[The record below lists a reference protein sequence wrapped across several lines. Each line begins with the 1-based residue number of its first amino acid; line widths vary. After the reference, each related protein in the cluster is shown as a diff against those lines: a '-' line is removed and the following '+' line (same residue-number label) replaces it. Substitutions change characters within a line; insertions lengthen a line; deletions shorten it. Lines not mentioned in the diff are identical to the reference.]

1 MRNLLAGTSLLA
13 IAFCQPTLAE
23 DQAPT
28 QLEQVVVTD
37 GLTSVELEKS
47 GRAVTVVT
55 GEQMERNK
63 VRYVADAL
71 RLVPGLA
78 VSRAGSV
85 GGLTQVRMRGA
96 ESDQVL
102 VVIDGVEAS
111 NHTRGEFDFG
121 GLVADDIERIEI
133 LRGPQSTFWGAN
145 AMAGVI
151 SITTHKGERNSA
163 KSTAQT
169 EVGSD
174 GTLMGALATRG
185 GGENFDYA
193 LSGSMRRSHG
203 FDISDLGAEDD
214 GARNSTFNGRFSA
227 DISPETTVDGTLRL
241 VDRRTDLDEQDFMT
255 AETYDVDDYQDDR
268 ELYGSIG
275 LTNPALDGALTQ
287 KARLSASDMRSFNHS
302 ALFGDS
308 SSKGNRYNAAY
319 QASYRYDDLENQV
332 HQLTAGY
339 EWQRE
344 TYAPSQYMTTF
355 SRNTHAAIGEY
366 RGEFFDQLFINGGL
380 RQDWNDTFADA
391 TTWTA
396 SAAWQVPDM
405 ETRLHASVG
414 TGVTN
419 PTFTEQYGF
428 FPGSFVG
435 NPKLKPE
442 ESFGWDIGVEKRFFD
457 GGLVIDVTYFN
468 QNLENEISSTQISPG
483 LYRPINMGG
492 ESLRQGVEVS
502 ATVDFFNGL
511 TATASYTYT
520 DASEQEVAGGARLA
534 ETRRPRHSGSLN
546 AAYAFYD
553 DRARVFVEALFN
565 GEVED
570 RVFASTLPPR
580 VTLGGYTLVNIGG
593 SFKVNETVEAYGR
606 IDNLFDR
613 DYREVYG
620 FNTPGLT
627 AFAGLKAT
635 F

>member
-13 IAFCQPTLAE
+13 IAFCQPALAE

-121 GLVADDIERIEI
+121 GLVAEDIERIEI

-151 SITTHKGERNSA
+151 SITTRKGERDSR

-193 LSGSMRRSHG
+193 LSGSMRRSRG

-268 ELYGSIG
+268 ELYGSID
-275 LTNPALDGALTQ
+275 LTNTALDGALTQ

-308 SSKGNRYNAAY
+308 SSEGNRYNAAY

-520 DASEQEVAGGARLA
+520 DASEQEVAGGARLT

-613 DYREVYG
+613 DYREVFG

>member
-1 MRNLLAGTSLLA
+1 MRNRLAGTGLLA
-13 IAFCQPTLAE
+13 IAFCQPVLAE

-28 QLEQVVVTD
+28 ELEQVVVTD

-55 GEQMERNK
+55 GEQMEKNR
-63 VRYVADAL
+63 VRYVSDAL

-96 ESDQVL
+96 ESGQVL
-102 VVIDGVEAS
+102 VVIDGVEA
-111 NHTRGEFDFG
+111 NNQIWGEFDFG
-121 GLVADDIERIEI
+121 SLVADDIERIEI
-133 LRGPQSTFWGAN
+133 LRGPQSTFWGAD

-151 SITTHKGERNSA
+151 SITTRKGERDSV

-174 GTLMGALATRG
+174 GTVMGALATRG

-193 LSGSMRRSHG
+193 LSGSLRNSRG
-203 FDISDLGAEDD
+203 FDISDMGAEDD
-214 GARNSTFNGRFSA
+214 GGRNSTFNGRFSA
-227 DISPETTVDGTLRL
+227 DISPETTIDGTLRL
-241 VDRRTDLDEQDFMT
+241 VDRRTDLDEQDSLT
-255 AETYDVDDYQDDR
+255 AESVDVEDYQKNR
-268 ELYGSIG
+268 ELFGSVGIAN
-275 LTNPALDGALTQ
+275 TTLDDALTQ
-287 KARLSASDMRSFNHS
+287 KARLSASDMSNFNHS
-302 ALFGDS
+302 EPYGDS
-308 SSKGNRYNAAY
+308 SSEGNRYNAAY
-319 QASYRYDDLENQV
+319 QVSYRYDDLENQV

-344 TYAPSQYMTTF
+344 TYASSRYAATF
-355 SRNTHAAIGEY
+355 DRNTHAIIGEY

-435 NPKLKPE
+435 NPSLKPE

-468 QNLENEISSTQISPG
+468 QNLENEISSTSVG
-483 LYRPINMGG
+483 TLLTPINLSG

-565 GEVED
+565 GAAED
-570 RVFASTLPPR
+570 RIFISTPPPR

-613 DYREVYG
+613 DYREVFG

>member
-1 MRNLLAGTSLLA
+1 MRNRLAGTGLLA
-13 IAFCQPTLAE
+13 IAFCQPVLAE

-28 QLEQVVVTD
+28 ELEQVVVTD

-55 GEQMERNK
+55 GEQMEKNR
-63 VRYVADAL
+63 VRYVSDAL

-121 GLVADDIERIEI
+121 GLVAEDIERIEI

-151 SITTHKGERNSA
+151 SITTRKGERGSR

-193 LSGSMRRSHG
+193 LSGSMRRSRG

-255 AETYDVDDYQDDR
+255 AETYDVNDYQDDR

-275 LTNPALDGALTQ
+275 IANTALDGALTQ
-287 KARLSASDMRSFNHS
+287 KARLAASDMRSFNHS

-308 SSKGNRYNAAY
+308 SSEGNRYNAAY
-319 QASYRYDDLENQV
+319 QASYRYEDLENQV

-344 TYAPSQYMTTF
+344 TYAPSQYTTTF

-396 SAAWQVPDM
+396 SAAWQVPEM

-435 NPKLKPE
+435 NPNLKPE

-565 GEVED
+565 GAAED

-580 VTLGGYTLVNIGG
+580 VTLGGYTLVNVGG

-613 DYREVYG
+613 DYREVFG